1 MANTMMMRRRA
12 SSRPAGRDR
21 EVGPGRG
28 REEEDEGGRGRRR
41 SARSVNL
48 GGQGQRRRPA
58 AALTFSSSLITPFPL
73 LPIKR
78 PTVRGRSI
86 SSGAQLP
93 RIPPPSDI
101 GKPVGPSPQDK
112 KHLLVPHHPSSPL
125 LPPPHQTADGSGKV
139 DFFRGP
145 VAPDTAA
152 EWHGET
158 GGSQGPPQDKKRPW
172 DTPWTMGAAGRKKK
186 GERGAQE
193 K

>member
-1 MANTMMMRRRA
+1 MAMTMMGDDGEHDDDEKEGIVKARGARPGGRA
-12 SSRPAGRDR
+12 GTR
-21 EVGPGRG
+21 EGGGGRG
-28 REEEDEGGRGRRR
+28 REGAAEIGAIREPRWAGTASPTGGG
-41 SARSVNL
+41 AHFL
-48 GGQGQRRRPA
+48 
-58 AALTFSSSLITPFPL
+58 LI
-73 LPIKR
+73 
-78 PTVRGRSI
+78 
-86 SSGAQLP
+86 
-93 RIPPPSDI
+93 
-101 GKPVGPSPQDK
+101 
-112 KHLLVPHHPSSPL
+112 PHHPLP
-125 LPPPHQTADGSGKV
+125 PPPHQTADGSGKV